1 MCALDAA
8 PCEFGSGGTWWRDAR
23 RTRRSPVVATELW
36 VDPGRRGLAGGSMLR
51 DLGRSF
57 GVLAGGAHV
66 GVVADLVQRGLL
78 PGHTAQVLDEMPGL
92 QPLDERV
99 DDPAGQSG
107 GVDDL
112 LRGERFI
119 AVPGDLDQHGVH
131 VAVPEERFGVFG
143 GNRVDRRHAPS
154 VSYAS
159 DAADWSAEVCC
170 VSDRRNIELG
180 SECDIY

>member
-66 GVVADLVQRGLL
+66 GVVADLVQLLERPLEVARGAVR
-78 PGHTAQVLDEMPGL
+78 AQQAPKLGTP
-92 QPLDERV
+92 R
-99 DDPAGQSG
+99 
-107 GVDDL
+107 
-112 LRGERFI
+112 
-119 AVPGDLDQHGVH
+119 
-131 VAVPEERFGVFG
+131 
-143 GNRVDRRHAPS
+143 DRRPAL
-154 VSYAS
+154 A
-159 DAADWSAEVCC
+159 
-170 VSDRRNIELG
+170 RRNLEEG
-180 SECDIY
+180 A